1 MQPGM
6 STPAPLPAAPGVRV
20 LPHPPASPASG
31 RSAVHP
37 PGTEMAP
44 DEGRCAACGSRVG
57 PGAQW
62 CSLCFAP
69 LGTAAATGVPGVPAP
84 DVQDPAAEVAE
95 PPPATPAEESAPGDG
110 PGVPDPQALLAALAT
125 AERAGSRA
133 LPGMPSSAAGR
144 AGAAFL
150 GAVAFVAAGTALLA
164 VLGLVL

>member
-1 MQPGM
+1 
-6 STPAPLPAAPGVRV
+6 
-20 LPHPPASPASG
+20 
-31 RSAVHP
+31 VHP

-69 LGTAAATGVPGVPAP
+69 LGAAPAAGGATPAPAP
-84 DVQDPAAEVAE
+84 DVEDPAGQA
-95 PPPATPAEESAPGDG
+95 PAASPGTPQEESAVGDG
-110 PGVPDPQALLAALAT
+110 PGVPDPQAMLAALAT
-125 AERAGSRA
+125 AERAGPRDLSWVPA
-133 LPGMPSSAAGR
+133 SAAGR

-164 VLGLVL
+164 LLGLVL